1 MSPPHLFASTLN
13 VKQLPG
19 STEHA
24 QEGVGAGWHSTP
36 SYASWVTEIK
46 TNLERCMVNG
56 ASTPSSSFSLALPST
71 HPHSSSPTIS
81 STPTL
86 PPTHLRDCG
95 CCSIIAT
102 PHISTS
108 LPLQTLI
115 QRGFFFSSKLAV
127 CVTKLK
133 QGQTKKSVTAH
144 PASGFQSITAV
155 RQVISWNKQKD
166 GKVSWPT
173 AGWGNRPIHLHI
185 GGAELLW
192 PEKGHREITTRCLY
206 TCETQNQLVITKD
219 CLKKKKE
226 KEKSLSLESSGLTV
240 WIYGSLWGL

>member
-1 MSPPHLFASTLN
+1 
-13 VKQLPG
+13 
-19 STEHA
+19 
-24 QEGVGAGWHSTP
+24 
-36 SYASWVTEIK
+36 
-46 TNLERCMVNG
+46 MVNG

-115 QRGFFFSSKLAV
+115 QRGIFFSSKLAV

-133 QGQTKKSVTAH
+133 QGQTKKSHCCHCSSCLRVPVNNSSQTGYIMEQAKGREGFMAYCRMGQQTDPFAH
-144 PASGFQSITAV
+144 RG
-155 RQVISWNKQKD
+155 
-166 GKVSWPT
+166 
-173 AGWGNRPIHLHI
+173 
-185 GGAELLW
+185 
-192 PEKGHREITTRCLY
+192 C
-206 TCETQNQLVITKD
+206 
-219 CLKKKKE
+219 
-226 KEKSLSLESSGLTV
+226 
-240 WIYGSLWGL
+240 